1 MIDAIKKAILAGVG
15 AAAITTEKAEKA
27 LNELVDKGKLSAGDA
42 KDAARKLAEDGKR
55 EFEDASKTLEGKV
68 DGMLSKLGKGHA
80 DRIESLETKVSDL
93 EGRLAELE
101 NSQSTSVE
109 GSA

>member
-55 EFEDASKTLEGKV
+55 EFEEASKTLEGKF

-80 DRIESLETKVSDL
+80 ERIERLETNVSDL
-93 EGRLAELE
+93 EKRLAQLE
-101 NSQSTSVE
+101 GARSTSVQE
-109 GSA
+109 